1 MIISAKGLNKKIDN
15 NVPNSLAIN
24 IILTNNRNLAS
35 LNFPRMTSSVNIDKY
50 GSIIKN
56 INIVANPFIT
66 EDRLLAVLLKLEFN
80 VPAYTDAITPQVI
93 IETANMFNKKNFNGK
108 SVFKFDKIKLLF

>member
-35 LNFPRMTSSVNIDKY
+35 LNFPKMTSSVNINKY
-50 GSIIKN
+50 GSIIEN

-66 EDRLLAVLLKLEFN
+66 VDRLLAVLLKLEFN
-80 VPAYTDAITPQVI
+80 VPAYTDAIAPQVI